1 MSCVKRVIVLI
12 LFSYFFMPLC
22 AFSQITATSS
32 SVQEDFKPQNAIDG
46 NMSTRWSSAPMD
58 PQWLLLELEQAKI
71 ISGMTIYWE
80 TAFGEDY
87 SVILSLDGKE
97 WKTVFKIMGADGKTD
112 DIYFK
117 PQEARYVKIMCQ
129 KRATSW
135 GASIFEVK
143 LKGLEEVPLIAVSS
157 GNNTQVSNIMDGN
170 KMTSWTTTEDGHQWV
185 AIDLKKVKPIGGFE
199 LNWGENYAKDYQISV
214 SSNSIEW
221 RQVFKSKKTNGG
233 KDLIYIDPIAV
244 RFIKIECNEPST
256 KGYSLG
262 EVFIKGKDEHASPQK
277 YYEVLAEE
285 SPRGYFPK
293 WLYKEQEYW
302 TVVGVD
308 ADINESLI
316 SETGTIEP
324 YKNGFSIMPFIY
336 TDNKLVTAY
345 DCKIEQKLEKNYL
358 PIASVSWDYSGL
370 IFEQTIFAHGKKG
383 APVTYAWY
391 KLKNNTT
398 STKKGKIYLAIRPI
412 QLNPPWQYGG
422 MSEISNIE
430 CKTDDDPAIIKI
442 DNRDALIIL
451 TKPDNVGAIK
461 SETGEIIDF
470 ISEGKLPLEK
480 QVFDVSKLATVGVSF
495 EYDLAI
501 GQEQDIF
508 FYMPHRLT
516 PELKKI
522 KIADA
527 STYYNKIL
535 KSTIDYWDKKLGK
548 LTIDISQQ
556 EVVDVFKSNIIY
568 LLINRDESLLQPGA
582 RNYERSWI
590 RDGSVMAAALLRAG
604 YFDEVRQ
611 YLDWVTTCQ
620 RPSGELPCILERNGQ
635 MPGWAS
641 TWTEWDGQGAYV
653 FAISDYYRFT
663 KDKKFL
669 EDKFDNVLLAL
680 RFIETLRKQRLTAQ
694 YEGTYF
700 YGILPESNSHEGYFP
715 AQHSLWDDFW
725 ALKGLKEGQY
735 LAREL
740 GRESEIPWMQKEEQD
755 LRKNLINNIKLIQEK
770 REIKNIPGCF
780 EKADFDATSTAIS
793 VWPTEENE
801 YFMDV
806 GLMYTLDKYYENT
819 LLPRLPQGAK
829 SAYTPYEIRT
839 ATAYLMLGEKE
850 KALTM
855 MNYFLRDRRPL
866 KWNHW
871 GEVVHDIAERPQ
883 YIGDMP
889 HAWIGAICAN
899 FIRSLFVYERDDTL
913 YLAAGI
919 DDKWLENDS
928 VTVKNIPTHYG
939 DINYSISKS
948 LNKFLTFVFKK
959 NRYTIT
965 CIITGDINC
974 PNDLVFIAPCK
985 GLVLSVKVNG
995 KGVKVK
1001 EDKKIQVD
1009 RLPAKIVIS
1018 CQE

>member
-1 MSCVKRVIVLI
+1 MRRVKEIVIL
-12 LFSYFFMPLC
+12 LLLSYFFIPLC

-32 SVQEDFKPQNAIDG
+32 SVQENFQPQYAVDG
-46 NMSTRWSSAPMD
+46 NMATRWSSDPSD
-58 PQWLLLELEQAKI
+58 PQWLLLELDQPKI

-80 TAFGEDY
+80 TAFAEDY
-87 SVILSLDGKE
+87 SILISLDNKE
-97 WKTVFKIMGADGKTD
+97 WKTVFETKGADGKTD

-117 PQEARYVKIMCQ
+117 PQEARYIKIFCQ

-135 GASIFEVK
+135 GDSIFEIK
-143 LKGLEEVPLIAVSS
+143 LKDRDEVPLIAVSS
-157 GNNTQVSNIMDGN
+157 GDNSQVSNIMDGN
-170 KMTSWTTTEDGHQWV
+170 IETSWTTKENGKQWI
-185 AIDLKKVKPIGGFE
+185 AIDLKKIKPIGGFE
-199 LNWGENYAKDYQISV
+199 LNWGKSYAKNYQISV
-214 SSNSIEW
+214 SSNNIEW
-221 RQVFKSKKTNGG
+221 REVFKSKKSNGG
-233 KDLIYIDPIAV
+233 KDLVYIDPVAV
-244 RFIKIECNEPST
+244 RFIKIKCNEPST
-256 KGYSLG
+256 KGYSLR
-262 EVFIKGKDEHASPQK
+262 EVFIKGNDEHASPQK

-285 SPRGYFPK
+285 SPAGYFPK

-316 SETGTIEP
+316 SENGTIEP

-345 DCKIEQKLEKNYL
+345 DCKVEQKLEKNYL
-358 PIASVSWDYSGL
+358 PIASVLWDYNGL
-370 IFEQTIFAHGKKG
+370 ELKQTLFAHGKKG
-383 APVTYAWY
+383 LPVTYAWY

-398 STKKGKIYLAIRPI
+398 LNKKGKVYLAIRPL

-430 CKTDDDPAIIKI
+430 CRIDVDPAIIKI
-442 DNRDALIIL
+442 DNKEALIIL
-451 TKPDNVGAIK
+451 TKPDDAGAVK
-461 SETGEIIDF
+461 NATGEIIDY
-470 ISEGKLPLEK
+470 ISEGKIPTEK
-480 QVFDVSKLATVGVSF
+480 QVFDVSKLATAAVSF
-495 EYDLAI
+495 EYDLAA
-501 GQEQDIF
+501 GKEEDIF
-508 FYMPHRLT
+508 FYMPHRYT
-516 PELKKI
+516 SELQTI

-527 STYYNKIL
+527 SAYYNKIL
-535 KSTIDYWDKKLGK
+535 SKTINYWDKKLSK
-548 LTIDISQQ
+548 LTIDIPQQ

-568 LLINRDESLLQPGA
+568 LLINRDDFALQPGA

-620 RPSGELPCILERNGQ
+620 KPNGELPCILERNGQ
-635 MPGWAS
+635 VPNWAN

-663 KDKKFL
+663 KDRKFL

-680 RFIETLRKQRLTAQ
+680 RYIETLRKQRLTSQ
-694 YEGTYF
+694 YKGTYF

-735 LAREL
+735 LAKEL
-740 GRESEIPWMQKEEQD
+740 GREDEIPWMKKEENE
-755 LRKNLINNIKLIQEK
+755 LRENLINNIRLIQKK
-770 REIKNIPGCF
+770 RGIKNIPGCF

-801 YFMDV
+801 CLVDV
-806 GLMYTLDKYYENT
+806 GLMHTLDTYYNNT
-819 LLPRLPQGAK
+819 LLPRIPEGAK

-871 GEVVHDIAERPQ
+871 GEVVHDIAKRPQ

-889 HAWIGAICAN
+889 HTWVGAICAN

-919 DDKWLENDS
+919 DDKWLENS
-928 VTVKNIPTHYG
+928 SITVRNLPTYYG
-939 DINYSISKS
+939 DINYSISKE
-948 LNKFLTFVFKK
+948 LNKFQTFIFRK

-965 CIITGDINC
+965 CNVTGNINC
-974 PNDLVFIAPCK
+974 PKDLIFIAPCK
-985 GLVLSVKVNG
+985 GPVLSAKVNG
-995 KGVKVK
+995 RSVSVK
-1001 EDKKIQVD
+1001 EDKKIQINK
-1009 RLPAKIVIS
+1009 LPAKIVILS
-1018 CQE
+1018 QE